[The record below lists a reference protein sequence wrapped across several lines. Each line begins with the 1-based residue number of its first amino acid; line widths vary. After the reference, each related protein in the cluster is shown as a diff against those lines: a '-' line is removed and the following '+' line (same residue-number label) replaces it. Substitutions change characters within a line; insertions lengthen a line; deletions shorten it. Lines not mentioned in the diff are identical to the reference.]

1 MSDLRA
7 VSSQIIISPG
17 RNLLSLTVASTEAG
31 GVGHPH
37 HSSHVGRGQPA
48 LLVVV
53 SPGELP
59 AFILKSG
66 EILLLMLLLLLLLLL
81 LL

>member
-37 HSSHVGRGQPA
+37 HTSHVGCAQPA

-53 SPGELP
+53 SARELP
-59 AFILKSG
+59 AFILTRGKTLV
-66 EILLLMLLLLLLLLL
+66 LLSPCPQL
-81 LL
+81 